1 MEKPVISYKCSCDIS
16 TLKLLMA
23 TEKDYIKSH
32 NNIVDMQ
39 NDLYEQASKRN
50 ALVAKL
56 LLGDNPEI
64 VIQAKDF
71 YAWVRENDVTKS
83 HEKIDYIRIS
93 LNSINELI
101 FEFITETRTYGL
113 DDMDYDVQVDINN
126 ILECSVKTLF
136 HKLTENKK

>member
-1 MEKPVISYKCSCDIS
+1 MEKPVISYKCSCDTQ